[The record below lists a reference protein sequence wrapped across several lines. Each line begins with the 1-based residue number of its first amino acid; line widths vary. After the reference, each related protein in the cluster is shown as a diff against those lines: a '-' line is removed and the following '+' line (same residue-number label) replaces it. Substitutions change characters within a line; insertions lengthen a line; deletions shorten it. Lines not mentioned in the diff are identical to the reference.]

1 MAKAL
6 TCAMKIQQHSEYP
19 GKNGRTMS
27 GIKAPYYIELLENP
41 AELYGLYDNAVH
53 ELIEVI
59 QAEGYF
65 DSWRGDVTWPDG
77 SRDTGAVSLDELRV
91 RATVSDAVYRGLPS
105 RRDARLDDAYQQF
118 KSTLP
123 AYYEGNRAYI
133 RLKALFIECGA
144 GDEKDFLRLYQELY
158 VEALSKTELMSPD
171 EGEEALSA
179 MRLARIPLSHARSV
193 AETLVGEEL
202 DDPEWERVYT
212 CEIDGTEVNATLRDL
227 LRDVVERTI
236 QAIATGE
243 LLATRYNTYSNFGL
257 LGTSFWKTFVDADLL
272 LGQLADRSDA
282 DTSAM
287 TELADDVRTAH
298 AMFLEFLRA
307 HTEDPSKLKPTGYWY
322 GQVYSY
328 LTRDMIDLTVRIVE
342 RADAIVKHL
351 DPSTDRPAS
360 LEMPPLMSEQL
371 RGRFLEYGHVG
382 RTGEFSKLTRVI
394 RFARWIVACWRFG
407 RGKIKIDAQ
416 VKDAPAK
423 RLAAWNGSL
432 KWSERTLSSFDIKVS
447 VSIDPRFH
455 EIAREMEL
463 ESGNKKIL
471 FFPTHQSLH
480 DHPVMYEVL
489 RSPELLGAMG
499 WEQPEPCAILARTGL
514 ARAGVRVGKL
524 DITMFGTSSENFDRL
539 LDEVD
544 NYITLERAAA
554 NRHTT
559 NMIADALEDRPG
571 LVYPM
576 ATTAAFA
583 GQVFPPQHAL
593 FAMLPEDMVVIP
605 VALRG
610 IHSLWPKCPK
620 GNFQINPGVVEAVV
634 MPPLLGE
641 TTLLPKRR
649 SLRIQYE
656 TAAFFQS
663 LHIVSLLNPEL
674 SEQTPLAQ
682 R

>member
-1 MAKAL
+1 
-6 TCAMKIQQHSEYP
+6 
-19 GKNGRTMS
+19 MS
-27 GIKAPYYIELLENP
+27 GTKAPYYIELLGNS
-41 AELYGLYDNAVH
+41 AELYGLYDNAVR

-65 DSWRGDVTWPDG
+65 ENCRGDVTWPNG
-77 SRDTGAVSLDELRV
+77 SHDTGAVSMDDLRI
-91 RATVSDAVYRGLPS
+91 RATIADAVYRGLPS
-105 RRDARLDDAYQQF
+105 LRDVRLDDAYQQF
-118 KSTLP
+118 QSALP
-123 AYYEGNRAYI
+123 AYYEGNRTYI

-158 VEALSKTELMSPD
+158 VEVLSKTELMSPD

-179 MRLARIPLSHARSV
+179 LRLARIPLSHARSV
-193 AETLVGEEL
+193 AETLVGEGL

-212 CEIDGTEVNATLRDL
+212 CEIDGVEVSATLRNL
-227 LRDVVERTI
+227 LHDVVERTI

-243 LLATRYNTYSNFGL
+243 LLATRFNTYSNFGL

-272 LGQLADRSDA
+272 LGQLADRSDTDA
-282 DTSAM
+282 SAM
-287 TELADDVRTAH
+287 AELADDVRTAH

-307 HTEDPSKLKPTGYWY
+307 HTEDPSKLKPVGYWY

-342 RADAIVKHL
+342 RADAIIQRL

-382 RTGEFSKLTRVI
+382 RTGEFSKLNRVI

-407 RGKIKIDAQ
+407 RGKIRIDAQ
-416 VKDAPAK
+416 DKDAPAK
-423 RLAAWNGSL
+423 RLAAWSGSL
-432 KWSERTLSSFDIKVS
+432 KWSKRTLSSFDIKVS
-447 VSIDPRFH
+447 VTIDPRFQ

-489 RSPELLGAMG
+489 SSPELLSAIG
-499 WEQPEPCAILARTGL
+499 WERPEPCAILARTGL

-559 NMIADALEDRPG
+559 NMIVDALEDRPG

-583 GQVFPPQHAL
+583 GQVFPLQHAL

-605 VALRG
+605 VVLRG